1 LSDVLG
7 IKFAVCDGR
16 VKGLK
21 HRREKDE
28 AVSAYFSHIGELYQ
42 VHHLWCEYAD
52 VVSVQELRCCHT
64 LGHFFKTSR
73 FNLIHQIAWE
83 NLLLVAGVISC
94 IIKLRKIYIIMN

>member
-1 LSDVLG
+1 MLD
-7 IKFAVCDGR
+7 CDGR

-52 VVSVQELRCCHT
+52 VVSRQESCLSCTLAYRAILTTLLR
-64 LGHFFKTSR
+64 
-73 FNLIHQIAWE
+73 LI
-83 NLLLVAGVISC
+83 
-94 IIKLRKIYIIMN
+94 